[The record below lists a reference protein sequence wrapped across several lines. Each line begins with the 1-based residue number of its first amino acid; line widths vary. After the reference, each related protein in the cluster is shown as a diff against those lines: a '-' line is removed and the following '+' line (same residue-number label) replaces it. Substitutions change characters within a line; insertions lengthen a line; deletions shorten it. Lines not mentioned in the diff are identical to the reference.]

1 MKFNSNNKTMVKIE
15 KTISATVQMT
25 NAEDEVK
32 AYHIEGNVSVNESGN
47 VSSISNGLVKN
58 GEQHLATFSC
68 YGSNLKGNAS
78 ISYMGIEADT
88 QSIVLAEVHKFI
100 DACIERV
107 AQGVD
112 VK

>member
-1 MKFNSNNKTMVKIE
+1 MVKIE
-15 KTISATVQMT
+15 KTISATILVT

-32 AYHIEGNVSVNESGN
+32 AYHVEANVFVNESGN
-47 VSSISNGLVKN
+47 VSSISNGVVKN
-58 GEQHLATFSC
+58 GEQHFATFSC
-68 YGSNLKGNAS
+68 YGSNLKGNAT
-78 ISYMGIEADT
+78 ISYMGVEADT

-107 AQGVD
+107 AQRIE

>member
-1 MKFNSNNKTMVKIE
+1 MVKIV
-15 KTISATVQMT
+15 KTISATVLVT
-25 NAEDEVK
+25 NAADEVK
-32 AYHIEGNVSVNESGN
+32 TYHVEANVSVSESGN

-78 ISYMGIEADT
+78 ISYMGVEADT
-88 QSIVLAEVHKFI
+88 QSVVLAEVHKFI

-107 AQGVD
+107 AQGVE

>member
-1 MKFNSNNKTMVKIE
+1 MVKIE
-15 KTISATVQMT
+15 KTISATVLMT

-32 AYHIEGNVSVNESGN
+32 TYDVEGNVFVNESGT
-47 VSSISNGLVKN
+47 VSSISNGVVKN

-78 ISYMGIEADT
+78 ISYMGVEADT
-88 QSIVLAEVHKFI
+88 QSVVLTEVHKFI

-107 AQGVD
+107 EQGVE

>member
-15 KTISATVQMT
+15 KTISATVLMT

-32 AYHIEGNVSVNESGN
+32 TYDVEGNVFVNESGN

-68 YGSNLKGNAS
+68 YGSDLKGNAS
-78 ISYMGIEADT
+78 ISYMGVEADV

-100 DACIERV
+100 DACIELV
-107 AQGVD
+107 AQGIE

>member
-1 MKFNSNNKTMVKIE
+1 MVKIE
-15 KTISATVQMT
+15 KTISATVLMT

-32 AYHIEGNVSVNESGN
+32 AYHVEANVSVNESGN
-47 VSSISNGLVKN
+47 VSSISNGVVKN

-68 YGSNLKGNAS
+68 YGSNLKNNAS
-78 ISYMGIEADT
+78 ISYMGVEADA
-88 QSIVLAEVHKFI
+88 QSVVLAEVHKFI

-107 AQGVD
+107 AQGIE

>member
-1 MKFNSNNKTMVKIE
+1 MVKIE
-15 KTISATVQMT
+15 KTISATVLMT

-32 AYHIEGNVSVNESGN
+32 TYHVEANVSVNESGN
-47 VSSISNGLVKN
+47 VSSISNGVVKN

-78 ISYMGIEADT
+78 ISYMGVEADA
-88 QSIVLAEVHKFI
+88 QSVVLAEVHKFI
-100 DACIERV
+100 DGV
-107 AQGVD
+107 AQGVE

>member
-1 MKFNSNNKTMVKIE
+1 MVKIE
-15 KTISATVQMT
+15 KTISATVLMT

-32 AYHIEGNVSVNESGN
+32 TYDVEGNVFVNESGN

-68 YGSNLKGNAS
+68 YGSDLKGNAS
-78 ISYMGIEADT
+78 ISYMGVEADV

-100 DACIERV
+100 DACIELV
-107 AQGVD
+107 AQGIE

>member
-1 MKFNSNNKTMVKIE
+1 MVKIE
-15 KTISATVQMT
+15 KTISATVLVT
-25 NAEDEVK
+25 NADDAEK
-32 AYHIEGNVSVNESGN
+32 AYRIEANVSINESGN
-47 VSSISNGLVKN
+47 VNSISNGVVKD

-78 ISYMGIEADT
+78 ISYMGVEADT
-88 QSIVLAEVHKFI
+88 QSVVLAEVHKFI

-107 AQGVD
+107 AQGVE

>member
-1 MKFNSNNKTMVKIE
+1 MVKIE

-25 NAEDEVK
+25 NAEEAN
-32 AYHIEGNVSVNESGN
+32 AYYVEANVSVNESGN
-47 VSSISNGLVKN
+47 VNSISNGVVKN

-68 YGSNLKGNAS
+68 CGSNLKGNAS
-78 ISYMGIEADT
+78 ISYMGVEANV
-88 QSIVLAEVHKFI
+88 QSEVLAEVHKFI

-107 AQGVD
+107 AQGIE

>member
-1 MKFNSNNKTMVKIE
+1 MVKIE

-32 AYHIEGNVSVNESGN
+32 AYRVEGNVFVNERGD
-47 VSSISNGLVKN
+47 VSSIASGVVKN

-78 ISYMGIEADT
+78 ISYMGVEADA
-88 QSIVLAEVHKFI
+88 QSVVLAEVHKFI

-107 AQGVD
+107 AQGIE